1 MQHSLKR
8 IRLGAIVLA
17 TTFVCGVLGYRL
29 FGRGWVEAVYM
40 TATTIST
47 VGFTERSELAGS
59 EQLFV
64 VALIVVGISAA
75 VYTLGGFLNMMAT
88 GDIERALGV
97 FQTRRSIE
105 SLSQHVIVC
114 GYGRLGRMLAEEL
127 ERQKCPFVIVELN
140 PDHAAQA
147 AVTHLAHVGDATEE
161 DVLKAVGIERA
172 RTVVTTLANDA
183 ANVFITLTSRNLN
196 PKLQII
202 ARGESLATQRKLH
215 QAGADRVVL
224 PASIGAQRIAA
235 IITRPSTIELLELVA
250 GQTMMDVE
258 VNEVVVP
265 AAGALAGKTVLA
277 TEMRRRH
284 RLLIVAVKQE
294 QGGMIFNP
302 DGDFV
307 FSAGDTVIVMGKPA
321 DIALLRA
328 DYGL

>member
-17 TTFVCGVLGYRL
+17 TTFVCGVLGYRM

-97 FQTRRSIE
+97 FQTRRCIE

-172 RTVVTTLANDA
+172 RTVVTTLSSDA

-250 GQTMMDVE
+250 GQTKMDVE
-258 VNEVVVP
+258 VNEVVIP
-265 AAGALAGKTVLA
+265 AASALAGKTVSA

-321 DIALLRA
+321 DIALVRA

>member
-8 IRLGAIVLA
+8 IQRGAVVLA
-17 TTFVCGVLGYRL
+17 TTFVVGTLGYRM

-47 VGFTERSELAGS
+47 VGFTERSELAVS

-64 VALIVVGISAA
+64 VGLIVVGVSTA

-97 FQTRRSIE
+97 LKARRSIE
-105 SLSQHVIVC
+105 GLSQHVIVC

-140 PDHAAQA
+140 PDLAAQA
-147 AVTHLAHVGDATEE
+147 AVMHLVHIGDATEE
-161 DVLKAVGIERA
+161 DVLKAAGIERA
-172 RTVVTTLANDA
+172 RTIVTALSNDA

-196 PKLQII
+196 PRLQII

-258 VNEVVVP
+258 VNEIVVP
-265 AAGALAGKTVLA
+265 KAGGLVGKTVLA

-294 QGGMIFNP
+294 QGGIIFNP

-307 FSAGDTVIVMGKPA
+307 FSAGDTVIVMGKPT
-321 DIALLRA
+321 DIASLRA

>member
-1 MQHSLKR
+1 MHHSLQR
-8 IRLGAIVLA
+8 IRRGAIVLA
-17 TTFVCGVLGYRL
+17 TTFACGVLGYRL

-47 VGFTERSELAGS
+47 VGFTERSELTGS

-64 VALIVVGISAA
+64 VSLIVVGISAA

-97 FQTRRSIE
+97 FQTRRTIE
-105 SLSQHVIVC
+105 GLSQHVIVC
-114 GYGRLGRMLAEEL
+114 GYGRLGRMLADEL
-127 ERQKCPFVIVELN
+127 ERQKRPFVIVELN

-147 AVTHLAHVGDATEE
+147 AATHLAHVGDATEE
-161 DVLKAVGIERA
+161 EVLKAVGIERA
-172 RTVVTTLANDA
+172 RTVVTTLSNDA

-202 ARGESLATQRKLH
+202 ARGESLSTQRKLY

-250 GQTMMDVE
+250 GETMMDVE
-258 VNEVVVP
+258 VNEVVIP
-265 AAGALAGKTVLA
+265 AAGVLVGKTVSD

-284 RLLIVAVKQE
+284 RLLIVAVKRE
-294 QGGMIFNP
+294 HGGMIFNP
-302 DGDFV
+302 DGDLV

-321 DIALLRA
+321 DIATLRA

>member
-8 IRLGAIVLA
+8 IRLGAIVLT
-17 TTFVCGVLGYRL
+17 TTFVSGVLGYRM

-75 VYTLGGFLNMMAT
+75 VYTLGGLLNMMAT

-127 ERQKCPFVIVELN
+127 ERQKCPFVIVEMN
-140 PDHAAQA
+140 PEHAAQA

-161 DVLKAVGIERA
+161 EVLKAVGIERA
-172 RTVVTTLANDA
+172 RTVVTTLSNDA

-250 GQTMMDVE
+250 GQAMMDVE
-258 VNEVVVP
+258 VNEVVIP
-265 AAGALAGKTVLA
+265 AASALVGKTVLA

>member
-29 FGRGWVEAVYM
+29 FGRGWIEAVYM

-47 VGFTERSELAGS
+47 VGFTERSELAGR

-172 RTVVTTLANDA
+172 RTVVTTLSSDA

-258 VNEVVVP
+258 VNEVIIP
-265 AAGALAGKTVLA
+265 AAGALV
-277 TEMRRRH
+277 RR
-284 RLLIVAVKQE
+284 
-294 QGGMIFNP
+294 P
-302 DGDFV
+302 
-307 FSAGDTVIVMGKPA
+307 S
-321 DIALLRA
+321 
-328 DYGL
+328 